1 MKKVNIGFIGAGSF
15 ISCTHL
21 PTAAATGYINIAA
34 IAELDDSI
42 IDRHKSRY
50 DVGYFTKDY
59 KDILKDPAIDIV
71 VIGTKQDMHA
81 KLIIEALDAGKWV
94 WCEKP
99 MCETDE
105 EALAIIAAEERNPGR
120 LAIGFNRR
128 FAPGYTLVLEELSKR
143 PRPWFVTYRVQ
154 MDNFD
159 KKRNAQSF
167 YFKRPAMVYE
177 GCHFMDLASF
187 IFKEAPRRVYMSGA
201 ENAENDCIIL
211 EYKDGS
217 RFQLL
222 STNTAGNGGLGKE
235 FAEFFAANFAA
246 QVDDF
251 TDVKLRG
258 DYGVYDKII
267 PPAWGVFNEET
278 LQYGYDFV
286 ESLRSTLAQPEKE
299 LLQARGLSLEKV
311 VRGHSERPYEAQ
323 IDAIYEKLKDRHWTE
338 RVFQVDKGWEKAFQ
352 HFARAFLE
360 QTEPYNA
367 DGKAGKLA
375 NDIAYALLESKKQRM
390 PVEFNSSI

>member
-1 MKKVNIGFIGAGSF
+1 MKQVNIGFIGAGSF

-21 PTAAATGYINIAA
+21 PTAAATEYINIAA
-34 IAELDDSI
+34 ISELDENI
-42 IDRHKSRY
+42 IARHKAQY
-50 DVGYFTKDY
+50 QVGYFTRDY
-59 KDILKDPAIDIV
+59 KDILNDPAIDIV
-71 VIGTKQDMHA
+71 VIGTKQDLHA
-81 KLIIEALDAGKWV
+81 QLIIESLDAGKWV

-99 MCETDE
+99 MCETNE
-105 EALAIIAAEERNPGR
+105 EALAIIAAEERNPGK

-128 FAPGYTLVLEELSKR
+128 FAPGYTLALEELNKR

-159 KKRNAQSF
+159 KKHNAKSF
-167 YFKRPAMVYE
+167 YFSRPAIVYE

-187 IFKEAPRRVYMSGA
+187 IFKEAPHRVYMSGA
-201 ENAENDCIIL
+201 DNAENDCIIL

-235 FAEFFAANFAA
+235 FAEFFASNFAA

-258 DYGVYDKII
+258 DYGVTDKII
-267 PPAWGVFNEET
+267 PPAWGVYNKET
-278 LQYGYDFV
+278 LRYGYDFV
-286 ESLRSTLAQPEKE
+286 EAIRSTLSLADKQS
-299 LLQARGLSLEKV
+299 LLDRGLSLEKV
-311 VRGHSERPYEAQ
+311 VRGQSERPYEERVNE
-323 IDAIYEKLKDRHWTE
+323 IYEIMKDKDWKE

-352 HFARAFLE
+352 HFAKAFLD
-360 QTEPYNA
+360 QTEPLNA
-367 DGKAGKLA
+367 NGKAGKLA
-375 NDIAYALLESKKQRM
+375 NDIAYALLESKKSGM
-390 PVEFNSSI
+390 PVEL